1 MYICM
6 YVYIYIY
13 TNIYIYIYIYIYLH
27 TYIID
32 AAKSPAISSL
42 GFAAIFAI
50 VLFVLG
56 IPESRFRA
64 KQLNIVFE
72 TSRDHLLI

>member
-1 MYICM
+1 MYIC
-6 YVYIYIY
+6 IY
-13 TNIYIYIYIYIYLH
+13 TNIYIYIYIYLH